1 MQFLFISCKCLAQTF
16 FYDMQLHFKSFNQME
31 FVSEIYCE
39 FLKTFLFQDKNT
51 NDQPTKF
58 YWFLSSLR
66 IKIIWMNSPVCQLT
80 IFTIRHWIYLKAS
93 IWGMVM
99 CCMHSPSLFPWS
111 ILLNFRPKLPHCH
124 VLQMTG
130 SNSET
135 RYSSSL
141 VYQQKAYQK

>member
-1 MQFLFISCKCLAQTF
+1 MFGTNF

-66 IKIIWMNSPVCQLT
+66 IKIIWMNSPICQLT
-80 IFTIRHWIYLKAS
+80 ILPSDTERIKHMKDDHVLHAFTVTVFLI
-93 IWGMVM
+93 
-99 CCMHSPSLFPWS
+99 
-111 ILLNFRPKLPHCH
+111 NFRLKLPR
-124 VLQMTG
+124 LLSQFTNDWTKK
-130 SNSET
+130 SQT
-135 RYSSSL
+135 RYSSSPVL
-141 VYQQKAYQK
+141 ALM